1 MTDLPIQKVLKKPDV
16 AGRMVKWAVELSEF
30 DIRYEPRGPIKGQ
43 VFADFVVELSS
54 GVAPSKGSVFQW
66 VLSVDGSSN
75 QQGSG
80 AVDARADLLAK
91 LASSSKGGRQ
101 RTVIQETLKVPR
113 TFVTDNQVLQVCKS
127 YERVA
132 IGHRSLTQ
140 ETLRAPRVRARPM
153 TSDEVMEVDAAGRDD
168 TWITPYQRY
177 LADGVLPLEPT
188 EAKRIKKSS
197 RKFTLIDGDLFR
209 FRFTHPVLVCVH
221 GEQCTRIM
229 SELHE
234 GICGSHVGG
243 RALAGRVLRAGYY
256 WPTLREDCVGYA
268 QRCEQCQQ
276 HADWHKAPPEELRS
290 IHSPWPFHT
299 WGIDILGPF
308 PLAIRQMKFLI
319 VAIEYFMKWV
329 EAEPVAQITA
339 HKVQQFVWKNVVC
352 RFGVPKR
359 LVSDNGTQFTS
370 HQLRNLCEEVGI
382 Q

>member
-1 MTDLPIQKVLKKPDV
+1 M
-16 AGRMVKWAVELSEF
+16 
-30 DIRYEPRGPIKGQ
+30 PR
-43 VFADFVVELSS
+43 A
-54 GVAPSKGSVFQW
+54 
-66 VLSVDGSSN
+66 
-75 QQGSG
+75 
-80 AVDARADLLAK
+80 
-91 LASSSKGGRQ
+91 
-101 RTVIQETLKVPR
+101 
-113 TFVTDNQVLQVCKS
+113 FVTDNQVLQVCKS
-127 YERVA
+127 YERIA

-140 ETLRAPRVRARPM
+140 ETLRARPM
-153 TSDEVMEVDAAGRDD
+153 ISDEVMEVDAAGRAD
-168 TWITPYQRY
+168 TWITPYQWY
-177 LADGVLPLEPT
+177 LKDGVLPLEPT

-197 RKFTLIDGDLFR
+197 SKFTLIDGDLFR
-209 FRFTHPVLVCVH
+209 FGFTHPVLVCVN

-268 QRCEQCQQ
+268 QHCKQCQQ
-276 HADWHKAPPEELRS
+276 HADWHKVPPEELRS

-308 PLAIRQMKFLI
+308 PLAIRQMKFLT
-319 VAIEYFMKWV
+319 VAIEYFTKWV
-329 EAEPVAQITA
+329 EAESVAQITA

-370 HQLRNLCEEVGI
+370 HQLRNLCKEVGI
-382 Q
+382 QQVFASVEHPQTNGQVESANRVLLRGLKRRLEKAKGMWAEEVPRIVWAYHITLQSSTHETVFCKAS